1 VEQVDEQVST
11 ATGALRGNPGAAFEA
26 GLRRMRNQERSR
38 ECGFHALECPAQQVG
53 TDCGCGPAPRNR
65 LARRTGPGPLDPGC
79 QHTHTVTSDLITGPC
94 PAEIGARVV
103 HAGYYEWAWADWPHL
118 AGDQLFTWLAVV
130 ADPTLEEGLALVT
143 CQWRRLSELRDLS
156 PLTLAKLA
164 GNAAQFVAYAR
175 ASDCRTLREA
185 DDAELARD
193 WVHADIRTGDGYGPA
208 QLPTLH
214 NRRAALRQLYRT
226 ARSLGL
232 AAGDPTQDLVL
243 PVRQY
248 NGLRALL
255 DEERPSC
262 RAASIETPWETAQPA
277 AWALAEMGAPTA
289 EIAAFRPCDM
299 RKERHVHLHGGAH
312 TRPRTL
318 EASEWQWEQLTG
330 RVNALRQRADF
341 DPTRPLVYRGDRDG
355 RTDTS
360 PVSAVGQLLRA
371 VLDRAGLYKSDGYT
385 QRSITA
391 WAGRRAYEERQ
402 RIEDVANFLG
412 LTSLD
417 RAAQL
422 IGHDWMTDAEAAED
436 SAPAQDA
443 ETAL

>member
-1 VEQVDEQVST
+1 VRLPRSGRVPDE
-11 ATGALRGNPGAAFEA
+11 AAADRLRCE
-26 GLRRMRNQERSR
+26 
-38 ECGFHALECPAQQVG
+38 H
-53 TDCGCGPAPRNR
+53 APRNKTG
-65 LARRTGPGPLDPGC
+65 RRSGPAVLDTGC
-79 QHTHTVTSDLITGPC
+79 RNSHTVTSDLMSGPC
-94 PAEIGARVV
+94 PAEIGAQVV
-103 HAGYYEWAWADWPHL
+103 HAGYYEWAWEKWPHL
-118 AGDQLFTWLAVV
+118 AGDELNLWLALV

-143 CQWRRLSELRDLS
+143 SQWRRLSQMRDLS
-156 PLTLAKLA
+156 PLSLAKLA

-175 ASDCRTLREA
+175 ASERHTLREA

-193 WVHADIRTGDGYGPA
+193 WIYADVRTAGGYGEP

-232 AAGDPTQDLVL
+232 ADGEPTLDLEL
-243 PVRQY
+243 PKREY
-248 NGLRALL
+248 NGLRTLVDGEIA
-255 DEERPSC
+255 EC

-277 AWALAEMGAPTA
+277 AWALAECGATTA

-299 RKERHVHLHGGAH
+299 REGRVYLHGGAH

-318 EASEWQWEQLTG
+318 TALEWPWEQLTG
-330 RVNALRQRADF
+330 RVNVLRQEGDF
-341 DPTRPLVYRGDRDG
+341 DPNRPLVYRGDRDG

-371 VLDRAGLYKSDGYT
+371 VLDRAELYKADGYT

-402 RIEDVANFLG
+402 RIEDAANHLG

-422 IGHDWMTDAEAAED
+422 IGHDWMSDVELPGD
-436 SAPAQDA
+436 GAPTQNT
-443 ETAL
+443 ETAP

>member
-1 VEQVDEQVST
+1 MYEQTAASGDNAAVSR
-11 ATGALRGNPGAAFEA
+11 AAELERQRLHAREHSRDCGYHRPG
-26 GLRRMRNQERSR
+26 
-38 ECGFHALECPAQQVG
+38 HCPAQRPQA
-53 TDCGCGPAPRNR
+53 DCGCAHAPRNTTG
-65 LARRTGPGPLDPGC
+65 RRTGPGPLDPGC
-79 QHTHTVTSDLITGPC
+79 RDTHTVASTLVTGPC
-94 PAEIGARVV
+94 PAEIGARVI

-130 ADPTLEEGLALVT
+130 VDPTLEEGLALVT
-143 CQWRRLSELRDLS
+143 SQWRRLSEFGDIS
-156 PLTLAKLA
+156 PLSLAKLA

-175 ASDCRTLREA
+175 ASGHHTLREA
-185 DDAELARD
+185 DDAELVRD
-193 WVHADIRTGDGYGPA
+193 WIYADIRTGDGYGEP

-232 AAGDPTQDLVL
+232 AEGEPTLDLEL
-243 PVRQY
+243 PKREY

-255 DEERPSC
+255 DEEIVSC

-277 AWALAEMGAPTA
+277 AWALAERGATTA

-299 RKERHVHLHGGAH
+299 RDGSVYLHGGAH
-312 TRPRTL
+312 TRPRTVT
-318 EASEWQWEQLTG
+318 ASEWQWEQLSA
-330 RVNALRQRADF
+330 RVNALLKRGDF

-355 RTDTS
+355 RADTS

-371 VLDRAGLYKSDGYT
+371 VLDRAELYKADGYT

-391 WAGRRAYEERQ
+391 WAGRRAYEQRQ
-402 RIEDVANFLG
+402 RIEDTANYLG

-422 IGHDWMTDAEAAED
+422 IDHDWMTGAEPAENAD
-436 SAPAQDA
+436 PVLDA
-443 ETAL
+443 ETTP